1 MHWNT
6 LSAMEQKR
14 KGGAY
19 GGDGYVMLKKF
30 FEEIGSHSFIQEF
43 HKTTAT
49 VEVAK
54 FYDLE
59 INTKEDMETLF
70 TSIGKNKC
78 H

>member
-1 MHWNT
+1 
-6 LSAMEQKR
+6 
-14 KGGAY
+14 
-19 GGDGYVMLKKF
+19 MLKTF
-30 FEEIGSHSFIQEF
+30 FEDIGSQSFIQEF

-70 TSIGKNKC
+70 TSIGTNKC